1 MTRQIDRMTC
11 RVLRQALQT
20 ARSWVWVTRTCGEF
34 PALVGSKIIRMTAR
48 VVLLQP
54 PRHIGAYQ
62 LCHRGASAFGDSFQ
76 HLSVVMIEPDKLV
89 MPALF
94 GLAVLPPPVPHGCPS
109 GAPSMVRRGCQRGP
123 GGNIPNGAPV
133 LAQPIA
139 VASSRRARR
148 YLRIS
153 SARACRVAS
162 GSPASNSVMTIT
174 RCRRMRQY
182 ATDKAKWDQLQYKWE
197 EATNRTHAPQQT
209 THGLHGVTQSPRR
222 RAA

>member
-123 GGNIPNGAPV
+123 GGNIPNGAPAR
-133 LAQPIA
+133 LRAGAPGAASA
-139 VASSRRARR
+139 VAWPGRLPANGPGPAASLKAGHACPPAQFTSYYRNSALVAPLYPRALPPIRR
-148 YLRIS
+148 
-153 SARACRVAS
+153 
-162 GSPASNSVMTIT
+162 
-174 RCRRMRQY
+174 
-182 ATDKAKWDQLQYKWE
+182 
-197 EATNRTHAPQQT
+197 
-209 THGLHGVTQSPRR
+209 
-222 RAA
+222 

>member
-1 MTRQIDRMTC
+1 MC
-11 RVLRQALQT
+11 RVLRHALQT

-109 GAPSMVRRGCQRGP
+109 GAPSMVHRGCQRGP
-123 GGNIPNGAPV
+123 GGNIPNGAPA
-133 LAQPIA
+133 LAQPIERRFA
-139 VASSRRARR
+139 SPLVAT
-148 YLRIS
+148 
-153 SARACRVAS
+153 S
-162 GSPASNSVMTIT
+162 GKPNG
-174 RCRRMRQY
+174 CQG
-182 ATDKAKWDQLQYKWE
+182 D
-197 EATNRTHAPQQT
+197 H
-209 THGLHGVTQSPRR
+209 
-222 RAA
+222 